1 MSIISKYIIQ
11 SLVYKVQL
19 SVCAHAFNISPECAL
34 SAFYTGLMRG
44 FFKFHVCSCSKFSN
58 SVVRRLYNWPITHS
72 ADNVVLKNVEQMH
85 A

>member
-44 FFKFHVCSCSKFSN
+44 FLNFMYAVAQN
-58 SVVRRLYNWPITHS
+58 SVTALSVDCIIGRLHIPLTM
-72 ADNVVLKNVEQMH
+72 LC
-85 A
+85 